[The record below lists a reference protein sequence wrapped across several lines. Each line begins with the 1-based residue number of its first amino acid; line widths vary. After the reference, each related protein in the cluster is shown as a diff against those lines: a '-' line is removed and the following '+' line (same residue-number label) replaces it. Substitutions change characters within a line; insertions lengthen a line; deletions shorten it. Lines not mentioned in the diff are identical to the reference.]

1 MELPQITIDLM
12 GAYTALRPLALF
24 AVGVTVYGVFVFHF
38 YRLLARKDILDLNLS
53 KHNEARHPFLRKTF
67 ALVFYMFK
75 SLLVFPLFV
84 FFWFLVMAGLL
95 FLMGRN
101 QSMDSVML
109 AAMGVVAA
117 IRICSYYNGAL
128 STDIAK
134 ILPFALLGIVL
145 IDNSLIRIP
154 DPTDSLQLAALEL
167 ETMVYYL
174 GGVVAMEFVLRMVS
188 GLFGLMRSPAAG
200 PEPAAKQTEST
211 SPVPERAP
219 PVVPT
224 YDRPAEYV
232 PRKPPVVGAG
242 SAANAPT
249 PEFLQVLE
257 RVEGR
262 SVDASLIPPKK
273 RGGLAGPS
281 TRSTHPS

>member
-38 YRLLARKDILDLNLS
+38 YRFLARKDILDLNLS
-53 KHNEARHPFLRKTF
+53 KHNEARHPFLRKTI
-67 ALVFYMFK
+67 AMVFYTFK
-75 SLLVFPLFV
+75 CLLVFPLFV
-84 FFWFLVMAGLL
+84 FFAFLVMAGLL

-101 QSMDSVML
+101 HSIDSVML

-134 ILPFALLGIVL
+134 ILPFALLGIIL

-154 DPTDSLQLAALEL
+154 DPAEGLQLAALEL

-174 GGVVAMEFVLRMVS
+174 GGVVALEFLLRIAS
-188 GLFGLMRSPAAG
+188 GILGLLKGSASKPQSAG
-200 PEPAAKQTEST
+200 KQAETKIA
-211 SPVPERAP
+211 VPEQAP
-219 PVVPT
+219 PAVPA
-224 YDRPAEYV
+224 YDRQAESVPGRPPQRGPA
-232 PRKPPVVGAG
+232 PG
-242 SAANAPT
+242 ANAPT
-249 PEFLQVLE
+249 PEFLEVLE
-257 RVEGR
+257 RVGR
-262 SVDASLIPPKK
+262 RPTGADLGPPVK
-273 RGGLAGPS
+273 RSDLP
-281 TRSTHPS
+281 